1 MLFIWSYSVD
11 SYFSYFFRCLQ
22 DKVLGQFESDYVTNR
37 KEKIILQM
45 SEDCLYLNIYTPVS
59 TEKQEK
65 LPVRK
70 IITKPL
76 ASLMASIFDGTD

>member
-1 MLFIWSYSVD
+1 
-11 SYFSYFFRCLQ
+11 
-22 DKVLGQFESDYVTNR
+22 
-37 KEKIILQM
+37 M

-59 TEKQEK
+59 TEKQET

>member
-1 MLFIWSYSVD
+1 V
-11 SYFSYFFRCLQ
+11 
-22 DKVLGQFESDYVTNR
+22 SDAITNR
-37 KEKIILQM
+37 KEKVRLQM

>member
-1 MLFIWSYSVD
+1 
-11 SYFSYFFRCLQ
+11 
-22 DKVLGQFESDYVTNR
+22 
-37 KEKIILQM
+37 M

>member
-1 MLFIWSYSVD
+1 M
-11 SYFSYFFRCLQ
+11 
-22 DKVLGQFESDYVTNR
+22 SDAITNR
-37 KEKIILQM
+37 KEKVRLQM